1 MFHKLNDIKKL
12 NNQYEIFLKIQTN
25 LQNCEG

>member
-12 NNQYEIFLKIQTN
+12 NNQYEIFLNIQTN